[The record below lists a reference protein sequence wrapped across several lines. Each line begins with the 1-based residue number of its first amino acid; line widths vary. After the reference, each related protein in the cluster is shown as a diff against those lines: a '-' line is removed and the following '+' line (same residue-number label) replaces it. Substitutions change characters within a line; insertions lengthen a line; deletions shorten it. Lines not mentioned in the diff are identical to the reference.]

1 MSFLSDEN
9 TETLCYYSMYVLT
22 VLKCVDTPKLES
34 QIMTTAACFLNLPN
48 KREKHE
54 YKDEI
59 IGLVVQ

>member
-9 TETLCYYSMYVLT
+9 ILLHCVHAT
-22 VLKCVDTPKLES
+22 VKSALTPKLEI